1 MTIAH
6 YDIVG
11 VVGGIAFVVA
21 YFGNVSGW
29 LRSNGLPYLLLN
41 LAGASLILY
50 SLFWEWNFSAA
61 FIEVFWI
68 AITVYGLANHFR
80 ARYASSS

>member
-6 YDIVG
+6 YDIIG

-21 YFGNVSGW
+21 YFGNVGGW
-29 LRSNGLPYLLLN
+29 LAANRLPYLLLN
-41 LAGASLILY
+41 LAGAGFILY

-61 FIEVFWI
+61 FIEIFWI
-68 AITVYGLANHFR
+68 AITLYGLGRYFFR
-80 ARYASSS
+80 SQASS